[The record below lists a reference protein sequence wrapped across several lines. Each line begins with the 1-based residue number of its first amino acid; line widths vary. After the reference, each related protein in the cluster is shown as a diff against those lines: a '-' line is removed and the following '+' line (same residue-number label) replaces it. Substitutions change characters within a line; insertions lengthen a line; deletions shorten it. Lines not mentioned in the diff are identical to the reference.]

1 MVETMLCYSK
11 LEQLFHRVYPALRN
25 FPVAE
30 KYALSQEIKLSFLN
44 AMKYMQLGNSVKS
57 KRREYLMQCEGE
69 LLHLTAVVRLCRNQ
83 KYISKGFFED
93 IDLCLTEIKKL
104 LNGWIKQTINST
116 KDSRNK
122 PKDDL
127 EVNNEITQG

>member
-44 AMKYMQLGNSVKS
+44 AMKNMQLGNSVKS
-57 KRREYLMQCEGE
+57 KRKEYLMQCEGE

-122 PKDDL
+122 PKDNL

>member
-30 KYALSQEIKLSFLN
+30 KYALSQEIKNGFLN
-44 AMKYMQLGNSVKS
+44 AMRCMQLGNSVKS
-57 KRREYLMQCEGE
+57 KRRDYLMECEGE
-69 LLHLTAVVRLCRNQ
+69 LLHLTAVMRLCRNQ

-104 LNGWIKQTINST
+104 LNGWIKQTIQST

-122 PKDDL
+122 PKDNL
-127 EVNNEITQG
+127 EVINEVICN

>member
-30 KYALSQEIKLSFLN
+30 KYALSQEIKLGFLR
-44 AMKYMQLGNSVKS
+44 ALRCMHLGNSVKS
-57 KRREYLMQCEGE
+57 KRKDYLLECEGE
-69 LLHLTAVVRLCRNQ
+69 LLHLTAVMRLCRNQ

-93 IDLCLTEIKKL
+93 IDLCLTEIKRL
-104 LNGWIKQTINST
+104 LSGWIKQTIGT
-116 KDSRNK
+116 GRQ
-122 PKDDL
+122 
-127 EVNNEITQG
+127 VT

>member
-30 KYALSQEIKLSFLN
+30 KYALSQEIKQGFLR
-44 AMKYMQLGNSVKS
+44 ALRCMQLGNTIKS
-57 KRREYLMQCEGE
+57 KRKDYLLECEGE
-69 LLHLTAVVRLCRNQ
+69 LLHLTTVVRLCRNQ

-93 IDLCLTEIKKL
+93 VDLCLSEIKKL
-104 LNGWIKQTINST
+104 LSGWIKQTIGT
-116 KDSRNK
+116 
-122 PKDDL
+122 PK
-127 EVNNEITQG
+127 VGVPKS

>member
-30 KYALSQEIKLSFLN
+30 KYALSQEIKQGFLR
-44 AMKYMQLGNSVKS
+44 ALRCMQLGNTIKS
-57 KRREYLMQCEGE
+57 KRKDYLLECEGE
-69 LLHLTAVVRLCRNQ
+69 LLHLTTVIRLCRNQ

-93 IDLCLTEIKKL
+93 IDLCLSEIKKL
-104 LNGWIKQTINST
+104 LSGWIKQTIGT
-116 KDSRNK
+116 
-122 PKDDL
+122 PK
-127 EVNNEITQG
+127 VGGHKS

>member
-30 KYALSQEIKLSFLN
+30 KYALSQEIKQGFLR
-44 AMKYMQLGNSVKS
+44 ALRCMQLGNTVKS
-57 KRREYLMQCEGE
+57 KRKDYLLECEGE
-69 LLHLTAVVRLCRNQ
+69 LLHLTTVMRLCRNQ

-93 IDLCLTEIKKL
+93 IDLCLSEIKKL
-104 LNGWIKQTINST
+104 LSGWIKQTIGT
-116 KDSRNK
+116 
-122 PKDDL
+122 PKVGVANL
-127 EVNNEITQG
+127 

>member
-30 KYALSQEIKLSFLN
+30 KYALSQEIKLGFLR
-44 AMKYMQLGNSVKS
+44 ALRCMQLGNTIKS
-57 KRREYLMQCEGE
+57 KRKDYLLECEGE
-69 LLHLTAVVRLCRNQ
+69 LLHLTTVVRLCRNQ

-93 IDLCLTEIKKL
+93 IDLCLSEIKKL
-104 LNGWIKQTINST
+104 LSGWIKQTIGT
-116 KDSRNK
+116 
-122 PKDDL
+122 PKVGDHKS
-127 EVNNEITQG
+127 